1 MSAVRSDYLDE
12 EQAPLVGTRRR
23 FGGEQLHSTTSYR
36 DDPVRAQK
44 QTAFQSPEQ
53 YDTIRQCSVAFW
65 FLLVWLSSKTDP
77 LLCIYK
83 NTPLVHFEFPEKS
96 KNDTLTKSKFRN
108 RCRSCL
114 TSCGC
119 SSHAMKEEEG
129 PDGLYYR
136 DDFND
141 SPSACSLGTSEEHG
155 VWMNMSDKAGTI
167 MSMLVWLLLGEF
179 HHHYSS
185 SYYYYSLYI
194 WNESSN

>member
-1 MSAVRSDYLDE
+1 MVCDLFESIN
-12 EQAPLVGTRRR
+12 Q
-23 FGGEQLHSTTSYR
+23 
-36 DDPVRAQK
+36 
-44 QTAFQSPEQ
+44 
-53 YDTIRQCSVAFW
+53 
-65 FLLVWLSSKTDP
+65 
-77 LLCIYK
+77 
-83 NTPLVHFEFPEKS
+83 NTPLVHFEFPEKN
-96 KNDTLTKSKFRN
+96 KEDVLTKSKLRN

-179 HHHYSS
+179 QHY
-185 SYYYYSLYI
+185 L
-194 WNESSN
+194 